1 MVLDLP
7 LQEDPEN
14 HSRVLDVV
22 VVGGIAENEI
32 SGLVQAAI
40 LSYVGLMPNILKT
53 RGNQSCLG
61 LYAWCESTLQLSN
74 AIVCTKIFINVIIMR
89 R

>member
-1 MVLDLP
+1 MVLDFP

-32 SGLVQAAI
+32 SGLVRAAI
-40 LSYVGLMPNILKT
+40 LNYVELMPT
-53 RGNQSCLG
+53 FLG
-61 LYAWCESTLQLSN
+61 QLYQHLALL
-74 AIVCTKIFINVIIMR
+74 
-89 R
+89 

>member
-1 MVLDLP
+1 MVLDFP

-32 SGLVQAAI
+32 SGLVRAAI
-40 LSYVGLMPNILKT
+40 LNYVELMPTKT
-53 RGNQSCLG
+53 LLG
-61 LYAWCESTLQLSN
+61 QLYQHLALL
-74 AIVCTKIFINVIIMR
+74 
-89 R
+89 

>member
-32 SGLVQAAI
+32 SGLVRAAI
-40 LSYVGLMPNILKT
+40 LNYVELMPTKT
-53 RGNQSCLG
+53 FLG
-61 LYAWCESTLQLSN
+61 QLYQHLALL
-74 AIVCTKIFINVIIMR
+74 
-89 R
+89 